1 MQLISEWREYA
12 QRERLQPDVARAVR
26 CIFAFMGPLLAAHF
40 WKLPIEPLFAAI
52 AGQNI
57 AMMDVRGAYPVRL
70 SLFGGALI
78 ALAGFGWL
86 GTLVGDSLIGS
97 LVGVLL
103 LMLATGISRHLSA
116 EYGPSVAMCAALLF
130 LIALAHPGGSPAAY
144 SHLVSAAVGGAWGI
158 VIQVC
163 TWPFRAEHPRRR
175 DVADSWLAVSELV
188 AGMDEQE
195 GESSGERE
203 LRLIERQGALRTAL
217 DHATATLALVPRRHQ
232 ERFRTLGNLNVLAA
246 RLATRIVVLNHSL
259 DALRDHLRSASLSP
273 LLSPVLASLANTSRA
288 LALTLVSR
296 QPAHFATFEVRLRRV
311 ENLVTSLEDRV
322 STQTAGSPDSVQL
335 TFILGQLLS
344 VLRESAEELRVTVD
358 RKHEQGAF
366 SFELLDLQTWSLRP
380 LASALNLTWRVNPTL
395 LRFLARATVLQLLG
409 VGLFQ
414 FFHLE
419 RGYWLPLTMFVVLQ
433 PEYGATRQRAAQR
446 TLGTLAGSVVASGL
460 LFLPL
465 PPTLSLVAM
474 TLTIAGFAFWI
485 RRNYAIAVFFITLF
499 VVLMT
504 ETFAPVTLA
513 FTVER
518 LAATAAGGVMAML
531 AAFLF
536 WPVWERDQF
545 PRYLQA
551 ALLGNRD
558 YLKTLF
564 VRLREGG
571 SYDAGLIEAK
581 RSVELA
587 NSQVFTSLQRM
598 AVDPKHQQRHPEQAA
613 ALANGN
619 QRLTRALTAIALTLS
634 SGNER
639 KDSFLFRFESLA
651 TDVLETLA
659 EGAVGHLPPS
669 GWGARLANVRSQ
681 LNQIALPSRE
691 PATTSSDH
699 ALVSELARSVAEL
712 SAMVLAAEKSLG
724 ETESPAVKNDLT
736 LQPSP

>member
-1 MQLISEWREYA
+1 
-12 QRERLQPDVARAVR
+12 
-26 CIFAFMGPLLAAHF
+26 
-40 WKLPIEPLFAAI
+40 
-52 AGQNI
+52 
-57 AMMDVRGAYPVRL
+57 
-70 SLFGGALI
+70 
-78 ALAGFGWL
+78 
-86 GTLVGDSLIGS
+86 
-97 LVGVLL
+97 
-103 LMLATGISRHLSA
+103 
-116 EYGPSVAMCAALLF
+116 
-130 LIALAHPGGSPAAY
+130 
-144 SHLVSAAVGGAWGI
+144 
-158 VIQVC
+158 
-163 TWPFRAEHPRRR
+163 
-175 DVADSWLAVSELV
+175 
-188 AGMDEQE
+188 
-195 GESSGERE
+195 
-203 LRLIERQGALRTAL
+203 
-217 DHATATLALVPRRHQ
+217 
-232 ERFRTLGNLNVLAA
+232 
-246 RLATRIVVLNHSL
+246 
-259 DALRDHLRSASLSP
+259 
-273 LLSPVLASLANTSRA
+273 
-288 LALTLVSR
+288 
-296 QPAHFATFEVRLRRV
+296 
-311 ENLVTSLEDRV
+311 
-322 STQTAGSPDSVQL
+322 
-335 TFILGQLLS
+335 
-344 VLRESAEELRVTVD
+344 
-358 RKHEQGAF
+358 
-366 SFELLDLQTWSLRP
+366 
-380 LASALNLTWRVNPTL
+380 
-395 LRFLARATVLQLLG
+395 
-409 VGLFQ
+409 
-414 FFHLE
+414 
-419 RGYWLPLTMFVVLQ
+419 
-433 PEYGATRQRAAQR
+433 
-446 TLGTLAGSVVASGL
+446 
-460 LFLPL
+460 
-465 PPTLSLVAM
+465 
-474 TLTIAGFAFWI
+474 
-485 RRNYAIAVFFITLF
+485 
-499 VVLMT
+499 
-504 ETFAPVTLA
+504 
-513 FTVER
+513 
-518 LAATAAGGVMAML
+518 MAML